1 MKNKDEKLYNSLNKL
16 ELSKF
21 LLRGDSLNI
30 YMTYKKIKKGCY
42 INISSNLSSK
52 FENILDK
59 YNLLYKKY
67 GDVWNSGDSYYF
79 ISNITNPKNIEFFDN
94 KNKLNHLTLGK
105 FLGYGCIH
113 NLEKDK
119 PCQKGYILSI
129 YYVDKNIP
137 IYVFCCLKLNMN
149 IINKTLKIVNQ
160 MNNCI
165 RKYLSNK
172 LKGSIELVIT
182 NINIK

>member
-21 LLRGDSLNI
+21 LLQGDSLNI

-42 INISSNLSSK
+42 INISSNLSRK

-79 ISNITNPKNIEFFDN
+79 ISNITNPKNIEFFDS

-105 FLGYGCIH
+105 FL
-113 NLEKDK
+113 
-119 PCQKGYILSI
+119 
-129 YYVDKNIP
+129 
-137 IYVFCCLKLNMN
+137 
-149 IINKTLKIVNQ
+149 
-160 MNNCI
+160 
-165 RKYLSNK
+165 
-172 LKGSIELVIT
+172 
-182 NINIK
+182 